1 MKRALYLSLRGFAAL
16 DHRLRLRLTA
26 AGWLVLGACGA
37 AAAAG
42 IDLNRTTTAQAF
54 TLLAALLLL
63 ALIASLGFRARVQ
76 VQRDLPRY
84 ATAGER
90 YAYRVVVTNRGAATI
105 SGATIAEDF
114 RDPRPGFAEWRAA
127 REPGE
132 ERRNWFDR
140 NAGYFR
146 WRWLIERRIPETGDD
161 AELPALAPG
170 ASQVVPM
177 AFTPRRRGRIALAGI
192 RLGRTEPL
200 GLVRGLV
207 REELPAHVT
216 ALPRRYRIPAL
227 ALPGSRRFQIG
238 GVALAASI
246 GDSEEFLALREYRPG
261 DPLHRVHWK
270 SFARTQRP
278 IVKEFQDEFHE
289 RHALVLDTGRAA
301 GEDAAFEEA
310 VSVAASF
317 VETLDTRECLLDLLF
332 VGGAPERDSRVST
345 FTGGRGQLKP
355 EHMLEVL
362 SAVGASAP
370 EGFADLA
377 QTVRAR
383 RASLSSLIVV
393 LLAWD
398 EPRRALLAWAR
409 GSGLQLRALLVCAAA
424 QAPRAAVN
432 GLLVVHPGDIERG
445 LAGLR

>member
-1 MKRALYLSLRGFAAL
+1 M
-16 DHRLRLRLTA
+16 
-26 AGWLVLGACGA
+26 
-37 AAAAG
+37 
-42 IDLNRTTTAQAF
+42 
-54 TLLAALLLL
+54 
-63 ALIASLGFRARVQ
+63 
-76 VQRDLPRY
+76 
-84 ATAGER
+84 
-90 YAYRVVVTNRGAATI
+90 
-105 SGATIAEDF
+105 
-114 RDPRPGFAEWRAA
+114 
-127 REPGE
+127 
-132 ERRNWFDR
+132 
-140 NAGYFR
+140 
-146 WRWLIERRIPETGDD
+146 
-161 AELPALAPG
+161 
-170 ASQVVPM
+170 
-177 AFTPRRRGRIALAGI
+177 
-192 RLGRTEPL
+192 
-200 GLVRGLV
+200 
-207 REELPAHVT
+207 
-216 ALPRRYRIPAL
+216 
-227 ALPGSRRFQIG
+227 
-238 GVALAASI
+238 
-246 GDSEEFLALREYRPG
+246 
-261 DPLHRVHWK
+261 
-270 SFARTQRP
+270 
-278 IVKEFQDEFHE
+278 
-289 RHALVLDTGRAA
+289 
-301 GEDAAFEEA
+301 
-310 VSVAASF
+310 AASF